1 MKVEVNEVVHP
12 VGIFDTIIKFKGT
25 NPDTA
30 ETIIFA
36 VDHRPAKDLFAAMK
50 EASEQ
55 NDPPIVVH
63 LEDWQ
68 ILTTTEVIRG
78 MSQNTRERSR

>member
-12 VGIFDTIIKFKGT
+12 VGLFDTIIKFRGI

-30 ETIIFA
+30 EIITFG
-36 VDHRPAKDLFAAMK
+36 VDHRPAKELFAAMK

-55 NDPPIVVH
+55 NDPPIVVQ

-68 ILTTTEVIRG
+68 ILTTTGVIRA
-78 MSQNTRERSR
+78 